1 MVFAGYHERADQTKL
16 MEFIELPELK
26 FFHATQA
33 HPEFLSNITTPSPLF
48 YNFVKSSIKK

>member
-1 MVFAGYHERADQTKL
+1 MVFPGYHVRKDGTKL

-33 HPEFLSNITTPSPLF
+33 HPEFKSNIHTPSPLF
-48 YNFVKSSIKK
+48 FNFVKASIK